1 MPIYDGN
8 AGYFF
13 DGNEVTLVI
22 DEFSHTPITYPNI
35 LVMFDR
41 FNPTGCTPRISVN
54 GTLITGNSFS
64 AGDLVLSTPTPYGRN
79 YSDTKTV
86 NISWDG
92 CLAMRIWAF
101 ADVNYYGVQ
110 NSGECFTAYT
120 HDLTAVPVQEK
131 TWGSI

>member
-64 AGDLVLSTPTPYGRN
+64 AGDLVVSTPTPYGRN
-79 YSDTKTV
+79 YD
-86 NISWDG
+86 
-92 CLAMRIWAF
+92 
-101 ADVNYYGVQ
+101 GVQ